1 MPTRY
6 AAALKKVSD
15 LAKNG
20 QSDDQL
26 YEVVVRMQ
34 AKGKLPASSAP
45 WKIVLDA
52 LKIAQVNRGT
62 YNNANLRR
70 QPRRLIFDTHP
81 TLAENLSKKD
91 RAAMYRNASQICN
104 NSIGRNYIRSV
115 LQNDKAHVFF
125 SRNADQTIVS
135 FVIVDPTWQGSNA
148 SVSLRIAEIDLICA
162 QRGRG
167 MELMKSIIEYYD
179 GLKYDIVRLEA
190 VEGAIKAYHKFGFEA
205 VGYNDEDLFVMFYML
220 ADRVFMP
227 TRKLHEYLLSE

>member
-91 RAAMYRNASQICN
+91 RAAMYRNASQN
-104 NSIGRNYIRSV
+104 ATTALVATTYV
-115 LQNDKAHVFF
+115 LSSK
-125 SRNADQTIVS
+125 
-135 FVIVDPTWQGSNA
+135 
-148 SVSLRIAEIDLICA
+148 
-162 QRGRG
+162 
-167 MELMKSIIEYYD
+167 
-179 GLKYDIVRLEA
+179 
-190 VEGAIKAYHKFGFEA
+190 
-205 VGYNDEDLFVMFYML
+205 
-220 ADRVFMP
+220 
-227 TRKLHEYLLSE
+227 